1 MFENF
6 KTNTWI
12 PKSKLFMICDLFSWV
27 QIKSAI
33 NYEKRTEK
41 TQNKTKQM
49 LRSKNFRVEILF
61 EGDVLNYDSLSM
73 LIIQR
78 NWTVF
83 HSIILDY
90 IRYLSSYFHLPP
102 IKRNEKK
109 KKKKKKKKRRTF
121 FGHHC
126 RHLRTKDALGAVR
139 KSFLIMKFLDQLFRN
154 F

>member
-41 TQNKTKQM
+41 TQNKTTKQM
-49 LRSKNFRVEILF
+49 LRSKNFRVEKLF
-61 EGDVLNYDSLSM
+61 EGDALNYDSLSM
-73 LIIQR
+73 LIIQN

-90 IRYLSSYFHLPP
+90 IRYSSSCFHLPP
-102 IKRNEKK
+102 IKRKE
-109 KKKKKKKKRRTF
+109 KKKKRRTF
-121 FGHHC
+121 LGHHC

-139 KSFLIMKFLDQLFRN
+139 KSSLIMKFLDQLFRN